1 MSLLAEVVVE
11 EWLNRNGYFTIRGIR
26 VGNGE
31 VDLLAIR
38 PLSDGTIERRHVE
51 VQASSNPIGYL
62 ATGNARRLNYE
73 ELDRATEAWVAKKFA
88 NPKKQELFEALAG
101 ANWSRELVCH
111 KLCHDPEEREAL
123 ERHGV
128 RLTDLRSVVKELRTQ
143 ETRIRKASGSDLIE
157 LMGLL
162 D

>member
-1 MSLLAEVVVE
+1 MSLLAEVIVE

-38 PLSDGTIERRHVE
+38 PLIDGTIDRRHIE

-62 ATGNARRLNYE
+62 ATGNARRLTYE
-73 ELDRATEAWVAKKFA
+73 ELDLATKAWIIKKFDKVAKQAVFSSI
-88 NPKKQELFEALAG
+88 AG
-101 ANWSRELVCH
+101 GTWSRELVYH
-111 KLCHDPEEREAL
+111 KLCREPEESDAL
-123 ERHGV
+123 RRNGIQLI
-128 RLTDLRSVVKELRTQ
+128 RLVEIVAALKLDGTPIK
-143 ETRIRKASGSDLIE
+143 KAGGADLIE
-157 LMGLL
+157 LMSLF

>member
-38 PLSDGTIERRHVE
+38 PLPDGTIERRHVE

-62 ATGNARRLNYE
+62 ATGNARRLTDE
-73 ELDRATEAWVAKKFA
+73 ELDRATEAWVEKKFG
-88 NPKKQELFEALAG
+88 NSKKQELFKNLAG
-101 ANWSRELVCH
+101 SPWSRELVCH
-111 KLCHDPEEREAL
+111 KLCYEDKEREAL
-123 ERHGV
+123 ERYGIK
-128 RLTDLRSVVKELRTQ
+128 LTDLRNVVSELRTQ
-143 ETRIRKASGSDLIE
+143 NSRIKKASGSDLID